1 MFTKREPLLRPTQYV
16 EESLVVA
23 ILNGTWPPGTALPAE
38 RLLAEELGVTRPT
51 LREALQRLA
60 KDRWVTICHGKAT
73 VVNNYWQQGGLGI
86 LSTLAAHTDY
96 LPPEFVGHLL
106 EARIAFMPVCA
117 QAAAISQPQTLISF
131 LEKAVALGES
141 SQVLAAYDWEL
152 QLLLVRQSGNLI
164 YPLILNDFAPVFELI
179 GQYYFKLPDARQS
192 SLNYYAKLQEVIAGN
207 GDVEQ
212 TVRQVMTESLGIWQQ
227 N

>member
-1 MFTKREPLLRPTQYV
+1 
-16 EESLVVA
+16 
-23 ILNGTWPPGTALPAE
+23 
-38 RLLAEELGVTRPT
+38 
-51 LREALQRLA
+51 
-60 KDRWVTICHGKAT
+60 
-73 VVNNYWQQGGLGI
+73 
-86 LSTLAAHTDY
+86 
-96 LPPEFVGHLL
+96 
-106 EARIAFMPVCA
+106 MPVCA